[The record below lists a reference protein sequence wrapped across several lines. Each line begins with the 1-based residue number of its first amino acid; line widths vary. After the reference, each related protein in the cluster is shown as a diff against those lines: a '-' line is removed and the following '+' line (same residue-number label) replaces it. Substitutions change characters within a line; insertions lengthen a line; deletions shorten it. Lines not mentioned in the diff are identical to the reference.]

1 MNNLASLS
9 VAQLQRAI
17 NIKEQIEALNAEL
30 ASVLGASPATTPA
43 PVSAP
48 APLAK
53 KKKVMS
59 PAARAKIAAALKAR
73 WAAKKGVVVAKAP
86 QAPIKAETSKPK
98 MSAEGRARI
107 IAAQKLRWAK
117 IKAAKQ

>member
-1 MNNLASLS
+1 MRWVLTSLS

-30 ASVLGASPATTPA
+30 ASVLGVSPTTTPA
-43 PVSAP
+43 PKAPVSA

-59 PAARAKIAAALKAR
+59 PAARAKIAAAQKAR
-73 WAAKKGVVVAKAP
+73 WVKVKGVVVAKVS
-86 QAPIKAETSKPK
+86 QAPAVKAQISKPK
-98 MSAEGRARI
+98 MSAEGRA
-107 IAAQKLRWAK
+107 
-117 IKAAKQ
+117 